1 MYFWQV
7 ISCNLFLN
15 KNVKIAGKNCKI
27 RKTFWCT
34 VKVQWLTTSICW
46 LSKGQWKYRGKWD
59 AGKTCTFGSRN
70 ICSVLLHLVLL
81 GMSWKSPTYS
91 FFKFLPSP
99 LIWHHL
105 WMPSKAYTYIT
116 VEEADPIWSPLVL
129 VCMGLGPSVNGS
141 FLIFVMLHIASNHS
155 VGNKNKE

>member
-59 AGKTCTFGSRN
+59 AGKTCTFGSGN
-70 ICSVLLHLVLL
+70 ICCVEQKQCYHTIQVHLATARFNRFITLDLIVLQVSGANVTCSNSTPLAFNDLDLASVEREEK
-81 GMSWKSPTYS
+81 SWRDFWEFIRKP
-91 FFKFLPSP
+91 
-99 LIWHHL
+99 
-105 WMPSKAYTYIT
+105 
-116 VEEADPIWSPLVL
+116 
-129 VCMGLGPSVNGS
+129 
-141 FLIFVMLHIASNHS
+141 
-155 VGNKNKE
+155 

>member
-70 ICSVLLHLVLL
+70 ICSVLKVTKI
-81 GMSWKSPTYS
+81 S
-91 FFKFLPSP
+91 
-99 LIWHHL
+99 
-105 WMPSKAYTYIT
+105 
-116 VEEADPIWSPLVL
+116 
-129 VCMGLGPSVNGS
+129 S
-141 FLIFVMLHIASNHS
+141 FLKIEQHWSCIHQKTDKIISKSISWRKSMICLVKHWWK
-155 VGNKNKE
+155 GNFFNFDYKIMQIWWF

>member
-70 ICSVLLHLVLL
+70 ICSVEE
-81 GMSWKSPTYS
+81 SIQNWSKQDWKCCLFLRCQQRLYCRDGPKVT
-91 FFKFLPSP
+91 FRGRRKKKLLPSA
-99 LIWHHL
+99 
-105 WMPSKAYTYIT
+105 KGRRF
-116 VEEADPIWSPLVL
+116 END
-129 VCMGLGPSVNGS
+129 
-141 FLIFVMLHIASNHS
+141 F
-155 VGNKNKE
+155 

>member
-46 LSKGQWKYRGKWD
+46 LSKGQSDYSALLAWTCTKLLWKCSNKPNIFLITHCKYFDCQKYR
-59 AGKTCTFGSRN
+59 FYM
-70 ICSVLLHLVLL
+70 CSISHCSLTVLLAVNECWSHCTLTVAPYQFLFLL
-81 GMSWKSPTYS
+81 L
-91 FFKFLPSP
+91 FDCP
-99 LIWHHL
+99 L
-105 WMPSKAYTYIT
+105 
-116 VEEADPIWSPLVL
+116 
-129 VCMGLGPSVNGS
+129 
-141 FLIFVMLHIASNHS
+141 
-155 VGNKNKE
+155 GNL

>member
-70 ICSVLLHLVLL
+70 ICSVQLLNKNYH
-81 GMSWKSPTYS
+81 
-91 FFKFLPSP
+91 
-99 LIWHHL
+99 I
-105 WMPSKAYTYIT
+105 
-116 VEEADPIWSPLVL
+116 D
-129 VCMGLGPSVNGS
+129 
-141 FLIFVMLHIASNHS
+141 IFVHKIHKYLDHQYDFLNHPPLLNTKLLS
-155 VGNKNKE
+155 HQDNYFFLCICYTQFFHKWMEIYKVYADQDHLL

>member
-70 ICSVLLHLVLL
+70 ICSVVKILFPPISALFGDSLYYCYCFQVSLNWIVFSLVI
-81 GMSWKSPTYS
+81 SYC
-91 FFKFLPSP
+91 
-99 LIWHHL
+99 LILKCWSECESLVPKWLCWH
-105 WMPSKAYTYIT
+105 I
-116 VEEADPIWSPLVL
+116 
-129 VCMGLGPSVNGS
+129 
-141 FLIFVMLHIASNHS
+141 
-155 VGNKNKE
+155 

>member
-70 ICSVLLHLVLL
+70 ICSVVRVSIESTNEQVWIQKQSSPMPCTCLHWYLSKQSVMWIILAKVIAQLLMIFTGCEEKNGPPWHIYLPVL
-81 GMSWKSPTYS
+81 SEFP
-91 FFKFLPSP
+91 FNFL
-99 LIWHHL
+99 
-105 WMPSKAYTYIT
+105 K
-116 VEEADPIWSPLVL
+116 
-129 VCMGLGPSVNGS
+129 
-141 FLIFVMLHIASNHS
+141 
-155 VGNKNKE
+155 